1 MTSDGIMTFDSPSPP
16 QNKKAT
22 QMPRRGRDAQPP
34 PDNTPARAIAEA
46 WIMETKE
53 NQDRWR
59 EADAKLKDQFNRIN
73 RQVLSG
79 RKAKM

>member
-1 MTSDGIMTFDSPSPP
+1 MAFEPPPPP

-22 QMPRRGRDAQPP
+22 QTTWRGREPQPP
-34 PDNTPARAIAEA
+34 PDNTPARAIADA

-53 NQDRWR
+53 SQDKWR
-59 EADAKLKDQFNRIN
+59 EADAKLKDQFNRPN
-73 RQVLSG
+73 RRALPG

>member
-1 MTSDGIMTFDSPSPP
+1 MTLDDMMAFDSPSPP
-16 QNKKAT
+16 QKKKAT
-22 QMPRRGRDAQPP
+22 QTSWRGREPQPP

-53 NQDRWR
+53 SQDKWK
-59 EADAKLKDQFNRIN
+59 EADAKLRDQFNRPN
-73 RQVLSG
+73 RPPPPG

>member
-1 MTSDGIMTFDSPSPP
+1 MAFEPPPPPPPPP

-22 QMPRRGRDAQPP
+22 QTTWRGRESQPP
-34 PDNTPARAIAEA
+34 PDHTPARAIADA

-59 EADAKLKDQFNRIN
+59 EADAKLKDQFNRPN
-73 RQVLSG
+73 RQVPSG